1 MEGHHLTDMLS
12 GHLLFVSKG
21 EIISGMAIYLIC
33 GLSLYKLATIIPRQS
48 RTFDFLFY
56 SLFALVV
63 TSSVKMVGILLVFSY
78 LVTPILVVKI
88 ATVEEQK
95 QSLYGWLV
103 GIIGSIFG
111 LILSII
117 IDIPPS
123 YSIILCLGGM
133 LFAVSTIQYLKIR
146 KN

>member
-1 MEGHHLTDMLS
+1 
-12 GHLLFVSKG
+12 
-21 EIISGMAIYLIC
+21 
-33 GLSLYKLATIIPRQS
+33 
-48 RTFDFLFY
+48 
-56 SLFALVV
+56 
-63 TSSVKMVGILLVFSY
+63 MVGILLVFSY

-111 LILSII
+111 LILSIL